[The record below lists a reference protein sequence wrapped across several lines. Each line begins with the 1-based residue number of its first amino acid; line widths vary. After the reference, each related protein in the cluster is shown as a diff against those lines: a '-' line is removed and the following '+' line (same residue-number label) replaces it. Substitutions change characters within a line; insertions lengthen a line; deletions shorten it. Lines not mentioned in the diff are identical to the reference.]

1 VRILVTRPDGARTA
15 EELRARGHAPV
26 VAPLLRIEPIADV
39 DLGGSWVAIVLTS
52 INAARALQ
60 THPQRA
66 GLDGLPVYAVG
77 QRSAQAA
84 RDAGFTD
91 VTSAEGDVTDLAG
104 LVVERVGEG
113 TLLYLAG
120 EDRAGDLAGEL
131 ADHGLDVHTAVI
143 YRAVPVEILPA
154 VARAAFPAGAVDG
167 VLHYSRRSAD
177 VLIDLAR
184 QAGLL
189 HQALAADHYCL
200 SRQVAEPLQ
209 AAGAPRIRIAR
220 RPDETALLELLGR
233 S

>member
-1 VRILVTRPDGARTA
+1 MRILVTRPDGARTA

-52 INAARALQ
+52 SNAARVLQ
-60 THPQRA
+60 AHPQRA

-84 RDAGFTD
+84 RDAGFID

-131 ADHGLDVHTAVI
+131 ADHGLNVHTAVI

-167 VLHYSRRSAD
+167 VLHYSRRSAEAFVD
-177 VLIDLAR
+177 HAR
-184 QAGLL
+184 QADVLG
-189 HQALAADHYCL
+189 QALTAVHYCL
-200 SRQVAEPLQ
+200 SPQVAAPLQ
-209 AAGAPRIRIAR
+209 AAGAAQIRIAR
-220 RPDETALLELLGR
+220 RPDETALFELLGR